1 MQLVLRGLCTCR
13 RVVLT
18 WPQSIH
24 ELWIS
29 PGGSVNARYCYFFF
43 WRKYYYCVVDYDCP
57 VASSAALR
65 QPLIRHG
72 IMSVYS
78 SRISPRSIMPH
89 GPCGPTLHSDQA
101 TAPCRR
107 AAWLAAFS
115 QKLVGRARTSS
126 HEPQQQASSSSSS
139 SELPRRGGGRSMDSY
154 GGAVGTSRRRRRGGL
169 LPGAAGLPRSSS
181 VAAPASAAV
190 RRVAG
195 VSFSLARQPRATTTP
210 PRADGSNS
218 LATHGLMD
226 VVGVRGNDLLLPPL
240 LPVTIWLRT
249 TSGAAHL
256 EICYYMIQFMP
267 KKKKR

>member
-1 MQLVLRGLCTCR
+1 
-13 RVVLT
+13 
-18 WPQSIH
+18 
-24 ELWIS
+24 
-29 PGGSVNARYCYFFF
+29 
-43 WRKYYYCVVDYDCP
+43 
-57 VASSAALR
+57 
-65 QPLIRHG
+65 
-72 IMSVYS
+72 
-78 SRISPRSIMPH
+78 
-89 GPCGPTLHSDQA
+89 
-101 TAPCRR
+101 
-107 AAWLAAFS
+107 
-115 QKLVGRARTSS
+115 
-126 HEPQQQASSSSSS
+126 
-139 SELPRRGGGRSMDSY
+139 MDSY

-267 KKKKR
+267 KKKRGNKFIRRCLTLQARFTWDGTSPGDGATRADISAAESISAEDPHTGTATATRRPRPANRSAIALLAWPRHGRVTTTTLTD